1 MRRRAERDDR
11 EARRAR
17 TADVLQD
24 VVRGGRQ
31 ERRVA
36 RAGELCTHDR
46 GVDQDAE
53 RVAVRGLRLG
63 ERRIGHSARH
73 RHLARLAQHRR
84 ALRALGVR
92 RLLHAERDVGMREER
107 VPNIRAVRR
116 VEDRAGIRAC
126 EALGYKLKH
135 ALYIRACL
143 SP

>member
-36 RAGELCTHDR
+36 RAGELRTHDR

-73 RHLARLAQHRR
+73 RHLARLADVVTAPPQRL
-84 ALRALGVR
+84 AGDCDLGVVTD
-92 RLLHAERDVGMREER
+92 LSASVSQPDTER
-107 VPNIRAVRR
+107 
-116 VEDRAGIRAC
+116 
-126 EALGYKLKH
+126 
-135 ALYIRACL
+135 
-143 SP
+143 